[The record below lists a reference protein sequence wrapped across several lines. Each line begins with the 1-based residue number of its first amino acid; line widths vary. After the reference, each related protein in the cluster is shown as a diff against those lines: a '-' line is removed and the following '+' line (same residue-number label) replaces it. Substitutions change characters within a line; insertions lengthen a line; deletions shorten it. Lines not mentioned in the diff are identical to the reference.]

1 MKIAICNNMDGLGI
15 MLSEIN
21 QTEKDKYCMGS
32 SVWNLKNKIVKITK
46 KKQTLRIKEQTSGYQ
61 WEEGKGKGKIR

>member
-21 QTEKDKYCMGS
+21 QTEKEKHCMGS
-32 SVWNLKNKIVKITK
+32 YVWNLKNKIVKITK
-46 KKQTLRIKEQTSGYQ
+46 RSRPSKSENKLVVTSGKRAR
-61 WEEGKGKGKIR
+61 GKAR